1 MPNMLDLDTRFSQ
14 QPQANIPR
22 SVMKRNSDRKTTMNY
37 GLLTPIYLDEIL
49 PADSKKID
57 LASLVRMST
66 PLFPVMDSSYMDI
79 FAFFVPNR
87 LTWNH
92 WEEFMGENKDSAWV
106 SDVEYS
112 IPVLDVTNRT
122 NLPNGMFASD
132 SIFDHFNLPTMVR
145 VPNGSNISALPLRAY
160 NLIWN
165 EWFRDQNYQNPIPL
179 NTGDDDST
187 NVYKLLRVNKLHD
200 EFTSVLPEPQKGE
213 SVSLLFNGGVAPVV
227 TTSDNE
233 VKRLILESILKE
245 QGYVASIA
253 DAASVQMAIS
263 DATNE
268 GMKYY
273 TSFIGNDNA
282 ATGYLGL
289 GGSFEV
295 VEDGAYDRRAVYK
308 SDTDLQGNTTVGN
321 GGVVPSNLYADM
333 SQATISTIN
342 QLRNAV
348 VVQQYLE
355 RLANGGS
362 RYTEIIRSLF
372 GVVSPDA
379 RLQRPELL
387 GHIRMNIEMNQVIQT
402 SFEGGSA
409 DATTPLGNTGAY
421 SKTTHFGHLFEKSF
435 VEHGYLLILACAR
448 TELSYQQGIER
459 MWTRRSVTD
468 FYNPLFANIGNQPIE
483 NQRIYFSSN
492 ADQNKEVFGYQ
503 EAWSEYRYK
512 PSSVTGAFRSNH
524 PQSLDAWHYSEYF
537 TELPVASAEFFEQGE
552 EVVDR
557 TLAVNEGAQLLC
569 NFYFNEIATRPMPV
583 YSIPGLDVL

>member
-37 GLLTPIYLDEIL
+37 GLLTPIYCDEIL

-87 LTWNH
+87 LTWSH

-112 IPVLDVTNRT
+112 IPVIDETNTT
-122 NLPNGMFASD
+122 NLPNGMFAPD
-132 SIFDHFNLPTMVR
+132 TIFDHFNLPTMVS
-145 VPNGSNISALPLRAY
+145 VPAGANISALPLRAY

-187 NVYKLLRVNKLHD
+187 NIYKLLRVNKLHD

-213 SVSLLFNGGVAPVV
+213 AVSLTFNGGLAPVV
-227 TTSDNE
+227 SVAQSTLTGDEGSFRANYKANWERVNDLPYAEERDLAYVRMISNGDPSTLSTVSPTYLLRE
-233 VKRLILESILKE
+233 GGNSAASAGLGLRYGE
-245 QGYVASIA
+245 VASAVGSVSNTGIDFINLVA
-253 DAASVQMAIS
+253 DV
-263 DATNE
+263 N
-268 GMKYY
+268 
-273 TSFIGNDNA
+273 
-282 ATGYLGL
+282 
-289 GGSFEV
+289 
-295 VEDGAYDRRAVYK
+295 
-308 SDTDLQGNTTVGN
+308 
-321 GGVVPSNLYADM
+321 
-333 SQATISTIN
+333 QATVNTIN
-342 QLRNAV
+342 QLRNAI

-355 RLANGGS
+355 RLATGGS
-362 RYTEIIRSLF
+362 RYTEIIRSMF
-372 GVVSPDA
+372 GVISPDA

-483 NQRIYFSSN
+483 NQRIYFSSDV
-492 ADQNKEVFGYQ
+492 DQNKEVFGYQ

-552 EVVDR
+552 DVVDR

-569 NFYFNEIATRPMPV
+569 NFYFNETATRPMPV

>member
-37 GLLTPIYLDEIL
+37 GLLTPIYCDEIL

-57 LASLVRMST
+57 LASLIRMST

-87 LTWNH
+87 LTWSH

-106 SDVEYS
+106 SDVQYS
-112 IPVLDVTNRT
+112 IPVLDETNTT
-122 NLPNGMFASD
+122 NLPEGLFEED
-132 SIFDHFNLPTMVR
+132 SIFDHFNLPTK
-145 VPNGSNISALPLRAY
+145 VPIPAGANISALPLRAY

-165 EWFRDQNYQNPIPL
+165 EWFRDQNYQNPVPL
-179 NTGDDDST
+179 NTGDDDSS

-227 TTSDNE
+227 TVGDSGLLGSSGSFYDNYAANWE
-233 VKRLILESILKE
+233 AVN
-245 QGYVASIA
+245 GYVFDEDGDAGYLRAYSPSAGSSGTSFDLRVMRNNLGVGTAVVGHGTA
-253 DAASVQMAIS
+253 DLGSAIS
-263 DATNE
+263 QSYGIQFTNLAA
-268 GMKYY
+268 
-273 TSFIGNDNA
+273 NLNA
-282 ATGYLGL
+282 
-289 GGSFEV
+289 
-295 VEDGAYDRRAVYK
+295 
-308 SDTDLQGNTTVGN
+308 
-321 GGVVPSNLYADM
+321 
-333 SQATISTIN
+333 ATISTIN
-342 QLRNAV
+342 QLRNAI

-355 RLANGGS
+355 RLASGGS

-435 VEHGYLLILACAR
+435 VEHGFLLILACAR

-483 NQRIYFSSN
+483 NQRIYFTN
-492 ADQNKEVFGYQ
+492 NVNKNKEVFGYQ

-524 PQSLDAWHYSEYF
+524 SQSLDAWHYSEYF
-537 TELPVASAEFFEQGE
+537 TEMPVASAEFFEQGE

-569 NFYFNEIATRPMPV
+569 NFYFNETATRPMPV